1 MSPRWRRILE
11 GTAIAAF
18 ALISTIAVAR
28 IGLEPHDMSR
38 GVGVVFSPW
47 TDENAAFARAVGSG
61 ARFVR
66 FGGLPFVVIVQ
77 PEVADYARR
86 VKEAGALLLLDPQ
99 VLAACFSWTSSDQ
112 VKK

>member
-1 MSPRWRRILE
+1 MSPRWGRILE
-11 GTAIAAF
+11 GTAVTAF

-28 IGLEPHDMSR
+28 VGLEPRDPSR
-38 GVGVVFSPW
+38 AVGVVFSPW
-47 TDENAAFARAVGSG
+47 TDENAALTRAVGAG

-66 FGGLPFVVIVQ
+66 FGGPPFVVIVQ
-77 PEVADYARR
+77 PDVADYARR

-99 VLAACFSWTSSDQ
+99 VLAACLSWTSSDQ

>member
-1 MSPRWRRILE
+1 MSPRWGRILE
-11 GTAIAAF
+11 GTAVAVF

-28 IGLEPHDMSR
+28 IGLEPDDLSG

-47 TDENAAFARAVGSG
+47 TDESAAFARAVGAG

-66 FGGLPFVVIVQ
+66 FGGAPFVVIVQ
-77 PEVADYARR
+77 PEVADYAKR
-86 VKEAGALLLLDPQ
+86 VKEAGALLLVDPQ
-99 VLAACFSWTSSDQ
+99 VLAACLSWTSSDQ